1 MTFAPPALLPH
12 QTMVVDWIVQHPKCG
27 VFLTMGGGK
36 SLSTLAALFKIRPPG
51 HILVVAPVNIA
62 RSTWID
68 EIEKW
73 GFPLRTRS
81 LIVNERDKKLTRKKR
96 LERYA
101 EVWTDE
107 PTMYFINVDLIDDL
121 VKNMPT
127 QTLNG
132 VETRMWPFTTVIVD
146 ESQTLKSPRGV
157 RFEAL
162 ASVAPAITRLIEL
175 TGSPTPNGML
185 DLWSQMFLLD
195 GGLALGETFA
205 EYQDRYFTPKK
216 FINNRPVNYEPRPGA
231 EDEIH
236 ARVKHKV
243 MSAQNTKIPKPPVTF
258 HTISVVLEAGM
269 LDAYKSFSKDLVI
282 DLASPDPDRPGHV
295 TLTADNAAI
304 LYGKQLQ
311 FAAGAMY
318 TDEEHNFAIVHEDKL
333 AMADYIIRNNGGS
346 PVLLPYR
353 WQSDKAQLL
362 RYLGEAGHDV
372 QSFNGSRDMVKK
384 WNAGKIPV
392 MILQPASA
400 GHGLNL
406 QDGGHTV
413 LWYSLPDSL
422 EHYQQTNARLARIG
436 QKHPVDIYQLV
447 TKGTRDERM
456 PDMLERKAAVQDRLL
471 EAVNLDPIAAAAL
484 RAEVVALEAQ
494 MAFREQEDIHEAL
507 GDLDLLRV

>member
-1 MTFAPPALLPH
+1 MTFTPPALLPH
-12 QTMVVDWIVQHPKCG
+12 QELVVDWIVRNPKCG

-36 SLSTLAALFKIRPPG
+36 SLSTLSALYRIRPAG
-51 HILVVAPVNIA
+51 HILVIAPVNIA
-62 RSTWID
+62 RSTWVD

-73 GFPLRTRS
+73 GFPIRTKS
-81 LIVNERDKKLTRKKR
+81 LIVNDRDKKLTRKKR
-96 LERYA
+96 LALYEQ
-101 EVWTDE
+101 VFTDE
-107 PTMYFINVDLIDDL
+107 PTMYFINVDLVDDL

-127 QTLNG
+127 EVVNG
-132 VETRMWPFTTVIVD
+132 QETRMWPFTTVVID
-146 ESQTLKSPRGV
+146 ESQTFKSPGV

-162 ASVAPAITRLIEL
+162 ASVAPAIIRLILL

-185 DLWSQMFLLD
+185 DLWTQMFLLD
-195 GGLALGETFA
+195 GGLALGGTFA

-216 FINNRPVNYEPRPGA
+216 FINNRPINYEPRPGA

-243 MSAQNTKIPKPPVTF
+243 MSAQNTKIPKPPVQVD
-258 HTISVVLEAGM
+258 TIPVVLEKDI
-269 LDAYKSFSKDLVI
+269 LQAYKDFSKDLVL

-318 TDEEHNFAIVHEDKL
+318 TDEEHNFAVIHEDKL
-333 AMADYIIRNNGGS
+333 AMADYLIRNNGGS
-346 PVLLPYR
+346 PVLVPYR
-353 WQSDKAQLL
+353 FQSDKAQLL

-372 QSFNGSRDMVKK
+372 QAFTGARDMIAK

-392 MILQPASA
+392 MLLQPASA

-406 QDGGHTV
+406 QDGGHTI

-422 EHYQQTNARLARIG
+422 EHYQQTNARLARMG
-436 QKHPVDIYQLV
+436 QKYPVDIYQLV
-447 TKGTRDERM
+447 AKGTRDERM

-471 EAVNLDPIAAAAL
+471 RAVTLDPIAAMAL
-484 RAEVVALEAQ
+484 RAEAAAIEAQ
-494 MAFREQEDIHEAL
+494 LAFHDQEDIREAL

>member
-1 MTFAPPALLPH
+1 MTFVPPTLLPH
-12 QTMVVDWIVQHPKCG
+12 QEMVVDWIVKNPKCG

-36 SLSTLAALFKIRPPG
+36 SLSTLAALYKVRPPG

-73 GFPLRTRS
+73 GFPLRTKS

-96 LERYA
+96 LALYEQ
-101 EVWTDE
+101 VWHDD
-107 PTMYFINVDLIDDL
+107 PTMYFINVDLITDL
-121 VKNMPT
+121 VDNMPT
-127 QTLNG
+127 QTLGG
-132 VETRMWPFTTVIVD
+132 VETRMWPFTTVIID
-146 ESQTLKSPRGV
+146 ESQTLKGRGT
-157 RFEAL
+157 RFESL
-162 ASVAPAITRLIEL
+162 ASVAPAITRLVEL

-185 DLWSQMFLLD
+185 DLWAQMYLLD
-195 GGLALGETFA
+195 GGLALGETFS

-216 FINNRPVNYEPRPGA
+216 FINNRPINYEPRPGA

-243 MSAQNTKIPKPPVTF
+243 MSAQNTKIPKPPVSIQ
-258 HTISVVLEAGM
+258 TIPVVLERDT
-269 LDAYKSFSKDLVI
+269 LDAYKEFSKTLVL
-282 DLASPDPDRPGHV
+282 DLASPDPENPGTV

-311 FAAGAMY
+311 FAAGSMY
-318 TDEEHNFAIVHEDKL
+318 TDEEHNFAVVHEDKL
-333 AMADYIIRNNGGS
+333 QMADYIIRNNGGS

-353 WQSDKAQLL
+353 WQADKAQLL

-372 QSFNGSRDMVKK
+372 QAFDGSRSMIAR

-406 QDGGHTV
+406 QDGGHTI

-436 QKHPVDIYQLV
+436 QKYPVDIFQLV
-447 TKGTRDERM
+447 AKGTRDERM

-471 EAVNLDPIAAAAL
+471 EAVNLDPIAAASL
-484 RAEVVALEAQ
+484 RAEAAVLEAQ
-494 MAFREQEDIHEAL
+494 LAFREREDIREAL

>member
-1 MTFAPPALLPH
+1 MTFTLPTLLPH
-12 QTMVVDWIVQHPKCG
+12 QEMVVDWIVRNPKCG

-36 SLSTLAALFKIRPPG
+36 SLSTLAALFRIRPAG
-51 HILVVAPVNIA
+51 HMLVVAPVNIA
-62 RSTWID
+62 RSTWVD

-73 GFPLRTRS
+73 GFPLRTKS
-81 LIVNERDKKLTRKKR
+81 LIVNERDKKLSRPKR
-96 LERYA
+96 LKLYEQ
-101 EVWTDE
+101 VFKDD
-107 PTMYFINVDLIDDL
+107 PTMYFINVDLITDL
-121 VKNMPT
+121 VNNMPVSPID
-127 QTLNG
+127 G
-132 VETRMWPFTTVIVD
+132 KIEWPFNTVIVD
-146 ESQTLKSPRGV
+146 ESQTLKSPTGV

-162 ASVAPAITRLIEL
+162 AGVSGAITRLIEL

-195 GGLALGETFA
+195 GGLALGDTFQ

-216 FINNRPVNYEPRPGA
+216 FVNNRPINYEPRPGA

-243 MSAQNTKIPKPPVTF
+243 MSAQNTKIPKPPVSIQTVP
-258 HTISVVLEAGM
+258 VVLDHDMIDE
-269 LDAYKSFSKDLVI
+269 YKRFSKDLVI
-282 DLASPDPDRPGHV
+282 DLASPDPDNPGHV

-318 TDEEHNFAIVHEDKL
+318 TDDDHNFTIIHEDKL

-353 WQSDKAQLL
+353 WQADKAQLL

-372 QSFNGSRDMVKK
+372 QAFNGSREMIGR

-406 QDGGHTV
+406 QDGGHTI

-436 QKHPVDIYQLV
+436 QKHPVDIMQLV

-456 PDMLERKAAVQDRLL
+456 PDMLDRKALVQDKLL
-471 EAVNLDPIAAAAL
+471 TAVALDPFQAAVL
-484 RAEVVALEAQ
+484 RAEAAAIESQLAY
-494 MAFREQEDIHEAL
+494 REQEDIREAL
-507 GDLDLLRV
+507 GDLDLMRV